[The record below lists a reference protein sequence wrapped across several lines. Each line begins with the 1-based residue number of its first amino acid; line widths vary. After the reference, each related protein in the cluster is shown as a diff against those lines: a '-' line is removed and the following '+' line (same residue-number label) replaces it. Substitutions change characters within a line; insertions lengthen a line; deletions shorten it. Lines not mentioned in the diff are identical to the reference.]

1 MAMYNSTEIK
11 IRNRIQRA
19 IQEKV
24 FPGCVVGVT
33 NTQGNRIVVVEG
45 TTTYETSAKQIHTD
59 SIFDVASVTKSIPTA
74 CLALKLIE
82 SGRLKVT
89 DKVCDYLPDL
99 QNPHRE
105 QILIWHLLTFT
116 ILLDLESPL
125 SSHKHDAPEDILKL
139 IYTTKLRHEPGAHYA
154 YSNTPSIL
162 LGLVVEKIYGRSLPE
177 LAAEYFFQP
186 LGMTDTS
193 FTPLELQRVVPT
205 EVDEERGG
213 LLHGTVHDE
222 SAHAL
227 QKLFQP
233 GCAGLFTTAPDLLLF
248 LRMLLNRGTLE
259 GHQYLKPETVE
270 LMHTNQI
277 ANLSQSTGLG
287 WELNQPRYMGQYA
300 TTSTF
305 GKNGFTGCL
314 VVCDIQKGLAFAML
328 SNYVHPTRKPDAT
341 RINEVRRDIADIIL
355 SPLT

>member
-1 MAMYNSTEIK
+1 MENTREAEI
-11 IRNRIQRA
+11 RHRIQQA
-19 IQEKV
+19 IQEKI
-24 FPGCVVGVT
+24 FPGCVVGVVDAHGT
-33 NTQGNRIVVVEG
+33 TQLIAEG
-45 TTTYETSAKQIHTD
+45 TTTYEADAKQVHAD

-82 SGRLKVT
+82 SGRLSVT
-89 DKVCDYLPDL
+89 DRVCDYLPDL

-116 ILLDLESPL
+116 ILLDLETPL
-125 SSHKHDAPEDILKL
+125 SSHKHDAPEGILKL

-186 LGMTDTS
+186 LGMVNTS
-193 FTPLELQRVVPT
+193 FKPQDLQRVVPT

-227 QKLFQP
+227 QKQFYP
-233 GCAGLFTTAPDLLLF
+233 GNAGLFTTVPDLLRF
-248 LRMLLNRGTLE
+248 LHMLLNGGTLE
-259 GHQYLKPETVE
+259 NHQYFKPETVQ

-277 ANLSQSTGLG
+277 ADLGQSTGLG
-287 WELNQPRYMGQYA
+287 WELNQSRYMGKYA
-300 TTSTF
+300 TEHTF
-305 GKNGFTGCL
+305 GKTGFTGCL
-314 VVCDIQKGLAFAML
+314 VVCDVRKGLTFAIL
-328 SNYVHPTRKPDAT
+328 SNFVHPKRKPDAT
-341 RINEVRRDIADIIL
+341 LINEVRRDIADIVFNPSI
-355 SPLT
+355 

>member
-1 MAMYNSTEIK
+1 MENTREAK
-11 IRNRIQRA
+11 IRHRIQQA
-19 IQEKV
+19 IQVKV
-24 FPGCVVGVT
+24 FPGCVVGVVDAQGT
-33 NTQGNRIVVVEG
+33 TQLIAEG
-45 TTTYETSAKQIHTD
+45 TTTYEAGAKQVHVD

-82 SGRLKVT
+82 SGRLSVT

-99 QNPHRE
+99 ENPHRE

-116 ILLDLESPL
+116 ILLDLEAPL

-162 LGLVVEKIYGRSLPE
+162 LGLVVEKIYGRALPE
-177 LAAEYFFQP
+177 LAAELFFQP
-186 LGMTDTS
+186 LGMANTS
-193 FTPLELQRVVPT
+193 FKPQDLQRVVPT
-205 EVDEERGG
+205 EIDEERGG
-213 LLHGTVHDE
+213 LLRGTVHDE

-259 GHQYLKPETVE
+259 DHQYLKPETVE

-277 ANLSQSTGLG
+277 ANLGQSTGLG
-287 WELNQPRYMGQYA
+287 WELNQPRYMGKYA
-300 TTSTF
+300 TEYTF
-305 GKNGFTGCL
+305 GKTGFTGCL
-314 VVCDIQKGLAFAML
+314 VVCDIQKGLAFALL
-328 SNYVHPTRKPDAT
+328 SNFVHPKRKSDAT
-341 RINEVRRDIADIIL
+341 LINEVRRDIADIVFNPNI
-355 SPLT
+355 

>member
-1 MAMYNSTEIK
+1 MNSALEAQ
-11 IRNRIQRA
+11 IRKRLQHA
-19 IQEKV
+19 IQDGV
-24 FPGCVVGVT
+24 FPGCAIGVV
-33 NTQGNRIVVVEG
+33 NTHGDTLLVAEG
-45 TTTYETSAKQIHTD
+45 ATTYDADAKQIHAD

-82 SGRLKVT
+82 SGRLNVS

-99 QNPHRE
+99 RNPHRE

-116 ILLDLESPL
+116 ILLDLEAPL

-186 LGMTDTS
+186 LGMADTS
-193 FTPLELQRVVPT
+193 FKPQDLQRVVPT
-205 EVDEERGG
+205 EIDEERGG

-227 QKLFQP
+227 QKRFYP
-233 GCAGLFTTAPDLLLF
+233 GNAGLFTTAPDLLRF
-248 LRMLLNRGTLE
+248 LRMLLNHGSLE
-259 GHQYLKPETVE
+259 GRQYFIPETVE

-277 ANLSQSTGLG
+277 TNLNQSTGLG

-300 TTSTF
+300 TEYTF
-305 GKNGFTGCL
+305 GKTGFTGCL

-328 SNYVHPTRKPDAT
+328 SNFVHPTRKPDASL
-341 RINEVRRDIADIIL
+341 INEVRRDIADIVFNPNI
-355 SPLT
+355 

>member
-1 MAMYNSTEIK
+1 MHNSTETK

-24 FPGCVVGVT
+24 FPGCVVGVV
-33 NTQGNRIVVVEG
+33 NTLGATQLIAEG
-45 TTTYETSAKQIHTD
+45 ATTYNADAKQVHAN

-82 SGRLKVT
+82 SGRLSVT

-105 QILIWHLLTFT
+105 QILIWHLFTFT

-139 IYTTKLRHEPGAHYA
+139 IYTTKLRHDPGAHYA

-162 LGLVVEKIYGRSLPE
+162 LGLVVEKIYSRSLPE
-177 LAAEYFFQP
+177 LAAELFFQP
-186 LGMTDTS
+186 LGMVDTS
-193 FTPLELQRVVPT
+193 FKPQDLQRVVPT
-205 EVDEERGG
+205 EIDEERGG

-227 QKLFQP
+227 QKQFYP
-233 GCAGLFTTAPDLLLF
+233 GNAGLFTTVPDLLRF
-248 LRMLLNRGTLE
+248 LRMLLNYGSLE
-259 GHQYLKPETVE
+259 GHQYFKPETVK

-277 ANLSQSTGLG
+277 AKLGQSTGLG

-300 TTSTF
+300 TPHTF
-305 GKNGFTGCL
+305 GKTGFTGCL
-314 VVCDIQKGLAFAML
+314 VVCDIQKELAFAML
-328 SNYVHPTRKPDAT
+328 SNFVHPKRKPDASL
-341 RINEVRRDIADIIL
+341 INEVRRDIADIIF
-355 SPLT
+355 SEPNIV